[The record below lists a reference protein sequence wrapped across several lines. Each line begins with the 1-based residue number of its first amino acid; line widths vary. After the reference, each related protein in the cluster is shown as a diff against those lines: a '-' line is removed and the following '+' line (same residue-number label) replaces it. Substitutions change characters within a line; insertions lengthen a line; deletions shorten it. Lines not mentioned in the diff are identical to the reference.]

1 MGTIEEA
8 QLNSVLSA
16 YGQIQELRLLPPAAS
31 GKRAALIRFASTAE
45 AKWIVEN
52 LNGNIP
58 QGMSEPIAVKYKTPP
73 PGKGCGGFDGCGK
86 GGGGFGGGFD
96 AFGKGDKGFPKGCGK
111 G

>member
-45 AKWIVEN
+45 AEWIVEN

-73 PGKGCGGFDGCGK
+73 PGKGCGGFPCGC
-86 GGGGFGGGFD
+86 GGGFD
-96 AFGKGDKGFPKGCGK
+96 AFGKGDKGGFAKGFGK